1 MKVLANPD
9 YRDRIVQRVQ
19 DPIVRSFWLD
29 EFASWSPNTRAEAV
43 SPIQNKVG
51 QLLSS
56 PIIRNIFGQPKSS
69 VDLRFFMDREK
80 IILVNLSKG
89 KLGEDNASILGSLL
103 ITKFQIDAM
112 SRSSIPE
119 AERKDF
125 FLYIDEFQ
133 NFATDSFATILSEA
147 RKYRLNLTM
156 ANQYLEQMTD
166 IVRAAVFGNV
176 GSMVSFQT
184 GAEDAEVLMEQF
196 ADSITNED
204 IAHLPKYRC
213 YMKLMI
219 EGVNSRVFSARTL
232 PPPMHRE
239 DVSYAL
245 RENLITVS
253 REKYA
258 KQKHVV
264 ENRIQEWM
272 GGAPKDE
279 DKKDT
284 PPPRKDEPRRDESRR
299 DEPKR
304 NESMREE
311 SKPEKKD
318 DERGSLSPP
327 SSPPEPKKSP
337 EQPTTPATSMPPERH
352 RDDQRSDQRRD
363 DQRGGDQRRDNKPR
377 DDSTSDDRR
386 REQRRED
393 GRGDRRDFNNK
404 NRGRR

>member
-1 MKVLANPD
+1 MKVLANAE

-29 EFASWSPNTRAEAV
+29 EFASWAPNTRAEAV

-56 PIIRNIFGQPKSS
+56 PIVRNIFGQPKSS

-80 IILVNLSKG
+80 IILINLSKG
-89 KLGEDNASILGSLL
+89 KLGEDNASVLGSLL

-176 GSMVSFQT
+176 GSMVAFQT

-196 ADSITNED
+196 ADGITNED

-213 YMKLMI
+213 YVRLMI
-219 EGVNSRVFSARTL
+219 EGVNSRVFSAQTL
-232 PPPMHRE
+232 PPPVHQE
-239 DVSYAL
+239 GVNYAL
-245 RENLITVS
+245 RENLVTVS

-258 KQKHVV
+258 KTKATV

-272 GGAPKDE
+272 GGAPKE
-279 DKKDT
+279 
-284 PPPRKDEPRRDESRR
+284 KDESMPSKDSFSKPSSPSSSPRRDDR
-299 DEPKR
+299 D
-304 NESMREE
+304 
-311 SKPEKKD
+311 
-318 DERGSLSPP
+318 
-327 SSPPEPKKSP
+327 
-337 EQPTTPATSMPPERH
+337 
-352 RDDQRSDQRRD
+352 
-363 DQRGGDQRRDNKPR
+363 
-377 DDSTSDDRR
+377 
-386 REQRRED
+386 
-393 GRGDRRDFNNK
+393 
-404 NRGRR
+404 